1 MSRFLKGLIDDE
13 EDDDDENI
21 IISGLNANGEKN
33 EDISDILA
41 TSTSASAVM
50 AVRKCCLSRKN
61 DSRLTLYCFSFFSRW
76 VPIQPKPRRLNLH
89 KLNFAPNVGEED
101 IVVEYFHWLAGQF
114 SILFER
120 KKPDPTLDQLRPL
133 ASQFWVITAMEFL
146 RII

>member
-61 DSRLTLYCFSFFSRW
+61 DSRLTLYCFFFPPDGRQS
-76 VPIQPKPRRLNLH
+76 N
-89 KLNFAPNVGEED
+89 PNRAD
-101 IVVEYFHWLAGQF
+101 
-114 SILFER
+114 
-120 KKPDPTLDQLRPL
+120 
-133 ASQFWVITAMEFL
+133 
-146 RII
+146 